1 MAVHFASAWEAIT
14 DLVPNREALVCGD
27 VRRTWFEY
35 DDRAARLASL
45 LRDHGVSTGSKV
57 GIYAH
62 NSNEYLEAQYGI
74 FKTRACPINV
84 NYRYTSDEL
93 VYILDNSDAE
103 ALFYQA
109 CYAARIWEIRNRL
122 EKVKLFVQI
131 ADGTEALLDNS
142 IDYEQA
148 IKTNSPCERD
158 PHRSPEDVYMLYT
171 GGTTGMPK
179 GVMYGQ
185 GEFIHRVLGLN
196 PVEGVETPEEP
207 RDFASF
213 LDGIGSIQTPPISL
227 PACPLMHGTGMWLGA
242 MIPMLCGGT
251 VVTISKLGLDPHLI
265 WSEVE
270 RNRVDK
276 VVIVGDAFARPMLDA
291 LNESIVLQRPYD
303 IGSLKQIVSSG
314 VMWSS
319 EIKEA
324 LLEHHEMQLIDAMG
338 STEGGIGSSVS
349 SRKDTPKTAQ
359 FTLSPGV
366 KVFDDNDE
374 EVIPGSG
381 QAGRLATSGLVPIGY
396 YKDPE
401 KSAATFREV
410 DGVRYSFPGD
420 FAVVESD
427 LTITLLGR
435 GSNCINTA
443 GEKVYPEE
451 VEEVAKQHPDVSDC
465 LVVGVPDERFG
476 HRIVAVVSRVEDR
489 DINERDLI
497 DFARERIAGYK
508 IPRQVFVED
517 TVRRSP
523 AGKADYK
530 WARALAEER
539 IRELEAQASVLHVG
553 DEPELSETL
562 NENEIH
568 AERRRLIGKV
578 IEEYGNPTN
587 LARALTK
594 KATELGYPRQFN
606 AGQLS
611 YLATRAKFRNID
623 PVLMLCIETLSN
635 GRITRRELVPELFL
649 DITTAQVN

>member
-1 MAVHFASAWEAIT
+1 MAVDFATAWESIA
-14 DLVPNREALVCGD
+14 DLIPDREALVCGD
-27 VRRTWFEY
+27 VRRTWFDY

-45 LRDHGVSTGSKV
+45 LQENGIGNGSKV

-62 NSNEYLEAQYGI
+62 NSNQYLEAQYGI
-74 FKTRACPINV
+74 FKTRSCPINV

-93 VYILDNSDAE
+93 AYILDNSDSE

-109 CYAARIWEIRNRL
+109 CYAARIWEIRDRL
-122 EKVKLFVQI
+122 PKVKLYIQI
-131 ADGTEALLDNS
+131 PDGTESLLANS
-142 IDYEQA
+142 VDYEQA
-148 IKTNSPCERD
+148 IKAHSPCERN
-158 PHRSPEDVYMLYT
+158 PERSPDDVYMLYT

-179 GVMYGQ
+179 GVMYAQ
-185 GEFIHRVLGLN
+185 GEFIHRLLSAYAAD
-196 PVEGVETPEEP
+196 GVAAPETPE
-207 RDFASF
+207 DFARF
-213 LDGIGSIQTPPISL
+213 IRAIEIVQQLPVCL

-242 MIPMLCGGT
+242 IIPLLCGGT

-270 RNRVDK
+270 RNKVDK

-303 IGSLKQIVSSG
+303 ISSVRQIISSG

-324 LLEHHEMQLIDAMG
+324 LLEHHGMQLIDAMG
-338 STEGGIGSSVS
+338 STEGGMGSSVS
-349 SRKDTPKTAQ
+349 SRDDTSKTAR

-366 KVFDDNDE
+366 KVFDENDE
-374 EVIPGSG
+374 EVVPGSG
-381 QAGRLATSGLVPIGY
+381 KAGRLATSGLVPIGY

-420 FAVVESD
+420 FASVESD

-451 VEEVAKQHPDVSDC
+451 VEEIAKQHPDVIDC

-476 HRIVAVVSRVEDR
+476 HRIVAVVSCIEEREL
-489 DINERDLI
+489 NERDLI

-508 IPRQVFVED
+508 IPKQVFFED

-530 WARALAEER
+530 WARTRAEER
-539 IRELEAQASVLHVG
+539 IRELETQSSALHVG

-562 NENEIH
+562 NEQEIH
-568 AERRRLIGKV
+568 AERRRLIAQV
-578 IEEYGNPTN
+578 IEQYENPTN
-587 LARALTK
+587 LARALSKT
-594 KATELGYPRQFN
+594 AGELGYPRHFN

-623 PVLMLCIETLSN
+623 PVLMLCIERLSD

-649 DITTAQVN
+649 DITTSQVN

>member
-1 MAVHFASAWEAIT
+1 MGVDFATAWEYIA
-14 DLVPNREALVCGD
+14 DLIPDREALICGD

-45 LRDHGVSTGSKV
+45 LQENGIGHGSKV
-57 GIYAH
+57 AIYAH
-62 NSNEYLEAQYGI
+62 NSNEYLEAQFGI

-93 VYILDNSDAE
+93 VYILDNSDSE

-109 CYAARIWEIRNRL
+109 CYAARIWEIRDRL
-122 EKVKLFVQI
+122 TKVKLYVQI
-131 ADGTEALLDNS
+131 PDGTESLLDNS
-142 IDYEQA
+142 LDYEQV
-148 IKTNSPCERD
+148 IKSHSPCVRNPD
-158 PHRSPEDVYMLYT
+158 RLPDDVYMLYT

-179 GVMYGQ
+179 GVMYTQ
-185 GEFIHRVLGLN
+185 GEFINRVLSGYA
-196 PVEGVETPEEP
+196 VEGVRAPEEP
-207 RDFASF
+207 KDFARF
-213 LDGIGSIQTPPISL
+213 LSAIEAVQKLPVSL

-242 MIPMLCGGT
+242 MIPLLCGGS

-265 WSEVE
+265 WSEIE
-270 RNRVDK
+270 RNKVDK

-291 LNESIVLQRPYD
+291 LNESIVMQRPYD
-303 IGSLKQIVSSG
+303 ISSVKQIVSSG

-338 STEGGIGSSVS
+338 STEGGVGSSVS
-349 SRKDTPKTAQ
+349 NRDATPKTAR

-366 KVFDDNDE
+366 KVFDDNDD
-374 EVIPGSG
+374 EVEPGSG

-451 VEEVAKQHPDVSDC
+451 VEEIAKQHPDVSDC

-476 HRIVAVVSRVEDR
+476 HRIVAVVSCTEEREV
-489 DINERDLI
+489 NERDLI

-530 WARALAEER
+530 WARARAEER
-539 IRELEAQASVLHVG
+539 IRELEAQSSALHVG
-553 DEPELSETL
+553 DEPELSDTL
-562 NENEIH
+562 NEREIH
-568 AERRRLIGKV
+568 AERRRLIAQV
-578 IEEYGNPTN
+578 IEQYGNPTN
-587 LARALTK
+587 LARALSKT
-594 KATELGYPRQFN
+594 ASDLGYPRQFN

-623 PVLMLCIETLSN
+623 PVLMLCIETLSD

-649 DITTAQVN
+649 DITTSQVN